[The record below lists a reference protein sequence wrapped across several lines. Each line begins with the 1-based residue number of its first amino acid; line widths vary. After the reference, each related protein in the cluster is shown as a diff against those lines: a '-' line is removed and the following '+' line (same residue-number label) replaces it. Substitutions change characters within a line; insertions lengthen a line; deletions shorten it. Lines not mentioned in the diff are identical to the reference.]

1 MAESFERIHRSNLVM
16 MGVIPLEYLAGQT
29 AASLGL
35 DGSESFFIQLP
46 EEPQVNQQIDVT
58 AKRTDETMITFPTRL
73 RFDAPADIR
82 YWKHQGILPMVIR
95 KKIEAGGTSNA
106 F

>member
-1 MAESFERIHRSNLVM
+1 M

-58 AKRTDETMITFPTRL
+58 AKRTDETMITFRL
-73 RFDAPADIR
+73 GCVSM
-82 YWKHQGILPMVIR
+82 HQQISVTGNI
-95 KKIEAGGTSNA
+95 KESYQWSFAKIEAGGTSNA

>member
-1 MAESFERIHRSNLVM
+1 MSD
-16 MGVIPLEYLAGQT
+16 PT

-35 DGSESFFIQLP
+35 DGSESFSIQLP

-58 AKRTDETMITFPTRL
+58 AQRTDGTTITFPTRL

-95 KKIEAGGTSNA
+95 KKIAGGTNHA
-106 F
+106 I